1 MLGGKLT
8 SPFREWLEQDLQRRS
23 SSQRAQVEAA
33 KLLST
38 LGVATAAAFVA
49 SALQVGRSRTEDVTA
64 AWLIGCAF
72 AVVIVVVL
80 LDRST
85 IVDHQALLN
94 EVALGDFDEEQAL
107 TRLRRDAII
116 NVLNNDAVV
125 GQVKFAAGVTL
136 LLALASAAFAITS
149 LVG

>member
-1 MLGGKLT
+1 MT
-8 SPFREWLEQDLQRRS
+8 SPFWEWLGQDVQTRS

-49 SALQVGRSRTEDVTA
+49 SALQVGRNRTEDVTA
-64 AWLIGCAF
+64 AWLVGCALV
-72 AVVIVVVL
+72 AVITVVL

-85 IVDHQALLN
+85 IIDHQAVLLKKA
-94 EVALGDFDEEQAL
+94 VGGFDEEQAV
-107 TRLRRDAII
+107 TMLRQDAII

-125 GQVKFAAGVTL
+125 RQVKIAAGIAL
-136 LLALASAAFAITS
+136 LLALASAAFAIVS

>member
-1 MLGGKLT
+1 MT
-8 SPFREWLEQDLQRRS
+8 SPFREWLEQDLERRS

-33 KLLST
+33 KLLAT

-49 SALQVGRSRTEDVTA
+49 SALQVGRTRTENLTA

-72 AVVIVVVL
+72 AAVIVVVL

-85 IVDHQALLN
+85 IVDHQALLT
-94 EVALGDFDEEQAL
+94 EMALSEFDEEQAL

-125 GQVKFAAGVTL
+125 RQVRFAAGVTL
-136 LLALASAAFAITS
+136 LLALASAVVAITS
-149 LVG
+149 LVR

>member
-1 MLGGKLT
+1 M
-8 SPFREWLEQDLQRRS
+8 EEDLQRRS
-23 SSQRAQVEAA
+23 SAQRAQVEAA

-49 SALQVGRSRTEDVTA
+49 SALQEGRSRIGDIAA
-64 AWLIGCAF
+64 AWLIGVAF
-72 AVVIVVVL
+72 AAVIVVVL

-94 EVALGDFDEEQAL
+94 EVTLGDLDKERAL
-107 TRLRRDAII
+107 TTLRKAAIL

-125 GQVKFAAGVTL
+125 RQVRLAAGVTL
-136 LLALASAAFAITS
+136 LLALASAALAIAS
-149 LVG
+149 LVR

>member
-1 MLGGKLT
+1 MGGSLT
-8 SPFREWLEQDLQRRS
+8 SPFRAWLEQDLERRS

-33 KLLST
+33 KLLAT

-49 SALQVGRSRTEDVTA
+49 SALQVGRSRTDDVTA

-85 IVDHQALLN
+85 IVDHQALLT
-94 EVALGDFDEEQAL
+94 EMALSDFDEEQAL
-107 TRLRRDAII
+107 TRLRKDAII

-125 GQVKFAAGVTL
+125 HQVRVAASVTL
-136 LLALASAAFAITS
+136 LLALASAGFAITS